1 MVSPAIPGVWQPYGR
16 APAKGQVSHSVYL
29 EERILASP
37 GRESGFT
44 SEDRM
49 GGIAIAL
56 FVALFAFG
64 GKYFGWDDPDS
75 KVRLAMAACF
85 VLGALGAYRARS

>member
-1 MVSPAIPGVWQPYGR
+1 
-16 APAKGQVSHSVYL
+16 
-29 EERILASP
+29 
-37 GRESGFT
+37 
-44 SEDRM
+44 M

>member
-1 MVSPAIPGVWQPYGR
+1 MAGARRASKFYTPFTVMGASSHGRDVDPVSRV
-16 APAKGQVSHSVYL
+16 
-29 EERILASP
+29 RI
-37 GRESGFT
+37 
-44 SEDRM
+44 RM

-64 GKYFGWDDPDS
+64 GKYFGWEDPDS

-85 VLGALGAYRARS
+85 VLGALGGYRARS

>member
-1 MVSPAIPGVWQPYGR
+1 MAAGFRTGKFYTLFTVIGAFLNWPG
-16 APAKGQVSHSVYL
+16 S
-29 EERILASP
+29 
-37 GRESGFT
+37 ESGVT

-85 VLGALGAYRARS
+85 ILGSIGGYRARS

>member
-1 MVSPAIPGVWQPYGR
+1 
-16 APAKGQVSHSVYL
+16 
-29 EERILASP
+29 
-37 GRESGFT
+37 
-44 SEDRM
+44 M

-64 GKYFGWDDPDS
+64 GKYFGWEDPDS

-85 VLGALGAYRARS
+85 VLGALGGYRARS